1 MDDGATVSGIQ
12 RLLQR
17 LGLHRPELRAWAM
30 FDWANSA
37 MVTTIVSTVFPIY
50 YLRVAAVELPPPVAT
65 QRFAIATTISLLLVS
80 VIAPFLGALADSAPV
95 KKTLLAMFLALGV
108 LSTAAMFLIHRGDW
122 QLALGLFV
130 LADIGACGSFIFY
143 DALLRHVAHD
153 DEIDRVST
161 TGYALGYLGGG
172 ILLAF
177 NIGWI
182 ERPQWFGLPSGPD
195 LSEPQQTLPTRL
207 AFLSVSVWWLVFAI
221 PLFLRVTEPSIETT
235 GDRAGL
241 PLLARSAVRRL
252 LDTYQR
258 LREYKHALLMLAAFL
273 AYNDGIGTVI
283 RLAAIYGAE
292 IGIESGALIGSIL
305 MVQFVGIPCSILFG
319 ALAGRIGAKR
329 TIYVGLVV
337 YLGITILAYF
347 LQNATQF
354 FVLAVL
360 VGLVQGGTQALS
372 RSLFASMIPRRQSTE
387 LFALFSLSEKFAGIL
402 GPLFFTAT
410 VYLTGSSR
418 NGILSVIAFF
428 VLGAIF
434 LSKVDVEEGRRCA
447 QRIDNQERA

>member
-1 MDDGATVSGIQ
+1 MDDPATVSGIQ

-37 MVTTIVSTVFPIY
+37 MVTTIVSTIFPIY
-50 YLRVAAVELPPPVAT
+50 YLRVAAVELAPAVAT
-65 QRFAIATTISLLLVS
+65 QRFAIATTISLLLVAA
-80 VIAPFLGALADSAPV
+80 VAPFLGAMADSAPV
-95 KKTLLAMFLALGV
+95 KKPLLGMFLALGV
-108 LSTAAMFLIHRGDW
+108 LATAAMFFIHHGDW

-161 TGYALGYLGGG
+161 TAYALGYLGGG
-172 ILLAF
+172 ILLAL
-177 NIGWI
+177 NIAWI
-182 ERPQWFGLPSGPD
+182 EHPQWFGLPSGPD
-195 LSEPQQTLPTRL
+195 LSESQLTLPTRL
-207 AFLSVSVWWLVFAI
+207 AFLSVSVWWLIFAI
-221 PLFLRVTEPSIETT
+221 PLFLRVAEPSIETT
-235 GDRAGL
+235 GDRSRL

-273 AYNDGIGTVI
+273 AYNDGIGTII

-292 IGIESGALIGSIL
+292 VGIESGALIGSIL
-305 MVQFVGIPCSILFG
+305 VVQFVGIPCSILFG
-319 ALAGRIGAKR
+319 ALAGWIGAKR
-329 TIYVGLVV
+329 TIYAGLTV

-428 VLGAIF
+428 IVGGIL

-447 QRIDNQERA
+447 QRIDNQEPV